1 MQTITTLI
9 AVALVFVLIL
19 LAVATFFIG
28 LYKGRIDVLTYAQ
41 NMVQDEDPQK
51 KIELT
56 DEQIDEL
63 YKSIHPA
70 EEPEN
75 PATTTPNPQ
84 DHHIGFRPTSYKS

>member
-41 NMVQDEDPQK
+41 NMVQDEDPQRK
-51 KIELT
+51 VELS
-56 DEQIDEL
+56 DEQITEL
-63 YKSIHPA
+63 YKQLHPD
-70 EEPEN
+70 EVEK
-75 PATTTPNPQ
+75 PATTTPDPQ

>member
-41 NMVQDEDPQK
+41 NLVQDEDPQRK
-51 KIELT
+51 VELS
-56 DEQIDEL
+56 DEQITEL
-63 YKSIHPA
+63 YKQLHPD
-70 EEPEN
+70 EVEKPV
-75 PATTTPNPQ
+75 TTTPDPQ
-84 DHHIGFRPTSYKS
+84 DHHIGFKPTSYKS